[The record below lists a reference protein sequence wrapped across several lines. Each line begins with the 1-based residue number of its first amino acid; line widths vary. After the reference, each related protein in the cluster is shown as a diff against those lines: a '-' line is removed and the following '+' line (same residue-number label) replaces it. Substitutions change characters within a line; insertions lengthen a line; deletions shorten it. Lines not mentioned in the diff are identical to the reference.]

1 MINIVSNVVEW
12 PVNEH
17 LNSKLRGLIIMHC
30 LIRFSKSLSEPST
43 ITVEGIY
50 NIQFQSQNE
59 KVPAIKSEGGL
70 DVLLK
75 NG

>member
-50 NIQFQSQNE
+50 NIQFQAKMRKFQ
-59 KVPAIKSEGGL
+59 
-70 DVLLK
+70 LLK
-75 NG
+75 VRGS